1 MATSDIQSA
10 NGQKVFVCTSNQ
22 GKARELRAALAGP
35 VVFGLGDL
43 SAAQRER
50 FIEPVEDGE
59 TFCLNGMKKLVAALR
74 VFIDEQGRLVQQSP
88 SDLCPDI
95 VVVDD
100 SGLCVPALGF
110 EPGVHSAYFAGT
122 PRDDRRNLQRLAAL
136 AAAHGEASSFV
147 PGERRLHAFFVC
159 SLLAFDLRQL
169 LARCDA
175 SRCQDIITRMG
186 DLAVSAGGSELARP
200 SWETEIFEAARAKKS
215 GGTMPELS
223 LFSDGA
229 LENNGLTKLC
239 YGFVWGAVSAVEQE
253 LLPGEGHGYDPIFY
267 PDAQPTH
274 SFASISLEQKN
285 EWSHRGQAAKL
296 LRAAIMK

>member
-1 MATSDIQSA
+1 VVTSDIQSA
-10 NGQKVFVCTSNQ
+10 NSRKVFVCTSNQ

-35 VVFGLGDL
+35 AVFGLGDL

-74 VFIDEQGRLVQQSP
+74 VFVDDQGRLVQQSA

-136 AAAHGEASSFV
+136 AAAQGEASSFV
-147 PGERRLHAFFVC
+147 PGERRLHAFFAC

-169 LARCDA
+169 LARRDE
-175 SRCQDIITRMG
+175 RLRLQIITKLG
-186 DLAVSAGGSELARP
+186 DLAASVEGSDIARP
-200 SWETEIFEAARAKKS
+200 SWETGIFEAARAHK
-215 GGTMPELS
+215 GAGVCPELNI
-223 LFSDGA
+223 FGDKDGVNYN
-229 LENNGLTKLC
+229 LVKVC
-239 YGFVWGAVSAVEQE
+239 YGFSWGAVSSVEQE

>member
-1 MATSDIQSA
+1 VSQDIQPES
-10 NGQKVFVCTSNQ
+10 VFVCTSNQ

-35 VVFGLGDL
+35 LVFGLGDL
-43 SAAQRER
+43 SGAQRER

-74 VFIDEQGRLVQQSP
+74 VFIGDQGRLVRLSP
-88 SDLCPDI
+88 ADLCPDI

-110 EPGVHSAYFAGT
+110 QPGVHSAYLAGT
-122 PRDDRRNLQRLAAL
+122 PRDDRRNLLRLAAL
-136 AAAHGEASSFV
+136 VAAQGEASAFV
-147 PGERRLHAFFVC
+147 PGERRLNAFFVC

-169 LARCDA
+169 LVRCDPGQ
-175 SRCQDIITRMG
+175 CQEIIARMG
-186 DLAVSAGGSELARP
+186 EMAASAEGSVLTEP
-200 SWETEIFEAARAKKS
+200 SYEKEIFEAARIHGD
-215 GGTMPELS
+215 GGVCPQLN
-223 LFSDGA
+223 FFGDKDRVY
-229 LENNGLTKLC
+229 NGLIKVC
-239 YGFVWGAVSAVEQE
+239 YGFSWGAVSSVEQE

-285 EWSHRGQAAKL
+285 VWSHRGQAAKL
-296 LRAAIMK
+296 LRAEFMK

>member
-1 MATSDIQSA
+1 MASRNIQSA
-10 NGQKVFVCTSNQ
+10 NSQKVFVCTSNQ

-35 VVFGLGDL
+35 LVFGLGDL
-43 SAAQRER
+43 TGVQRER

-74 VFIDEQGRLVQQSP
+74 VFIDDAGRLVQLSP
-88 SDLCPDI
+88 TDLCPDI

-110 EPGVHSAYFAGT
+110 QPGVHSAYFAGT

-136 AAAHGEASSFV
+136 VAARWTEGSFPNGES
-147 PGERRLHAFFVC
+147 RLGAFFVC
-159 SLLAFDLRQL
+159 SLLAFDLRQFL
-169 LARCDA
+169 TQQDDNWRKQIVSKLGALAADGQE
-175 SRCQDIITRMG
+175 S
-186 DLAVSAGGSELARP
+186 VLARP
-200 SWETEIFEAARAKKS
+200 SWENEVFEAARAKMS
-215 GGTMPELS
+215 VGVCPELN
-223 LFSDGA
+223 LFGKSVP
-229 LENNGLTKLC
+229 EENGLIKIC